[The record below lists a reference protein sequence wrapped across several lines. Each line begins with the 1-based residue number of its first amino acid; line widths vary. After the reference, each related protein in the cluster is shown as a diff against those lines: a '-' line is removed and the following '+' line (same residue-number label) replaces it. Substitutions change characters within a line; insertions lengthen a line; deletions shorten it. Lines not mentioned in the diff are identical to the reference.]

1 MTRAL
6 VVIDGEH
13 YAPVVRDAIAELP
26 YDVVGAWLAGGT
38 EKLRGGDEYGVPLVE
53 LEDGFADADVVV
65 DLSDEPVL
73 GPRERL
79 LLASRALAAGL
90 RYEGADFRFEP
101 PQYSPFSVP
110 SLAVIG
116 TGKRVG
122 KTAVT
127 GHVARLLARDRDVV
141 VVAMGRGG
149 PAQPELAVVQP
160 TLPALLELSRAGQ
173 HAASDY
179 LELAVLTGLVTI
191 GCRRAGGGLAGAVS
205 SSNVLAGAALAAE
218 RDPDVVVFDGSG
230 AAIPPVQTDAR
241 ILVSGTGHDPLGYLN
256 PYRVLV
262 SDLVVLVGGGDA
274 SAVRELK
281 QVPVLEA
288 QLRLR
293 PVSPL
298 QGRRVAVFTT
308 GPAPVDDLDA
318 DVVAVSR
325 NLANR
330 PRLAEDLAATDADV
344 YVVEIKAAAIDL
356 VAEAALQRGVEVVF
370 AENEVLCPGLDEAV
384 LGLVPTRAHA

>member
-1 MTRAL
+1 
-6 VVIDGEH
+6 
-13 YAPVVRDAIAELP
+13 
-26 YDVVGAWLAGGT
+26 
-38 EKLRGGDEYGVPLVE
+38 
-53 LEDGFADADVVV
+53 
-65 DLSDEPVL
+65 
-73 GPRERL
+73 
-79 LLASRALAAGL
+79 
-90 RYEGADFRFEP
+90 
-101 PQYSPFSVP
+101 
-110 SLAVIG
+110 
-116 TGKRVG
+116 
-122 KTAVT
+122 
-127 GHVARLLARDRDVV
+127 
-141 VVAMGRGG
+141 
-149 PAQPELAVVQP
+149 
-160 TLPALLELSRAGQ
+160 
-173 HAASDY
+173 
-179 LELAVLTGLVTI
+179 
-191 GCRRAGGGLAGAVS
+191 
-205 SSNVLAGAALAAE
+205 
-218 RDPDVVVFDGSG
+218 
-230 AAIPPVQTDAR
+230 
-241 ILVSGTGHDPLGYLN
+241 
-256 PYRVLV
+256 VLV

-370 AENEVLCPGLDEAV
+370 AENEVLCPGLDETV